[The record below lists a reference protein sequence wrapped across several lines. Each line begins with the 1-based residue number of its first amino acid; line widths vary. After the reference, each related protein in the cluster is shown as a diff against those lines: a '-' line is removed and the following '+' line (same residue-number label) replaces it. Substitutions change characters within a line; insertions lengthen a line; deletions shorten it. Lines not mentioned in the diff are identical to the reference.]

1 MMDCIRIALVDDHKM
16 FREGI
21 KSVLADEKSITVVA
35 EAGNAEDI
43 IKDISKCKIDV
54 LITDIS
60 LPGMSGIELC
70 RYAAKN
76 CTQVKILMLSMH
88 TDEEFVMDS
97 VGSGASGYLSK
108 ETGHE
113 ELIFAI
119 RKIANGEIY
128 FSHNISQTIIKGY
141 QKDKKG
147 GLENPSETL
156 SQRELEVLKLYA
168 EGLSNPEIAEK
179 LFISVR
185 TVESHKT
192 HILQKTGLK
201 SHVDLVKLAIKHK
214 LIDL

>member
-1 MMDCIRIALVDDHKM
+1 MDCIRIALVDDHKM

-21 KSVLADEKSITVVA
+21 KSVLADEKSISVVA
-35 EAGNAEDI
+35 EAGTAENI
-43 IKDISKCKIDV
+43 ITDISKCKIDV

-70 RYAAKN
+70 RFAAKN
-76 CTQVKILMLSMH
+76 CPQVKILMLSMH

-97 VGSGASGYLSK
+97 VSSGASGYLSK

-128 FSHNISQTIIKGY
+128 FSHNVSQTIIQGY
-141 QKDKKG
+141 RKDKKSQ
-147 GLENPSETL
+147 ENPSDTL

-168 EGLSNPEIAEK
+168 EGLSNVEIAEK

-214 LIDL
+214 LINL

>member
-1 MMDCIRIALVDDHKM
+1 MDCIRIALVDDHKM

-21 KSVLADEKSITVVA
+21 KSVLSDEKSIMVVA

-43 IKDISKCKIDV
+43 ISAISTCKIDV

-70 RYAAKN
+70 RYASQN
-76 CTQVKILMLSMH
+76 CNQVKILMLSMH

-97 VGSGASGYLSK
+97 VSSGASGYLSK

-128 FSHNISQTIIKGY
+128 FSHNISQTIIQGY
-141 QKDKKG
+141 RKDKKTST
-147 GLENPSETL
+147 ENPSDTL

-201 SHVDLVKLAIKHK
+201 SHVDLVKLAIKNK

>member
-1 MMDCIRIALVDDHKM
+1 MDCIRIALVDDHKM

-21 KSVLADEKSITVVA
+21 KSVLSDEKSIMIVA

-43 IKDISKCKIDV
+43 ISAISTCKVDV

-70 RYAAKN
+70 RYASQN
-76 CTQVKILMLSMH
+76 CKQVKILMLSMH

-97 VGSGASGYLSK
+97 VSSGASGYLSK

-128 FSHNISQTIIKGY
+128 FSHNISQTIIQGY
-141 QKDKKG
+141 RKDKKSSP
-147 GLENPSETL
+147 ENPNDTL

-168 EGLSNPEIAEK
+168 EGMSNSEIAEK

-201 SHVDLVKLAIKHK
+201 SHVDLVKLAIKYK